1 MLSKKYKRR
10 DVKLIYYLNSV
21 WCPGAAHKVGI
32 RPSWMARSSGASSAD
47 LAGWCWE
54 DRAPH
59 RHITADLIRE
69 KLMVHRI
76 QEMVLLYSCCLLSAR
91 SDASHLYMMVAPGAM
106 PPVAENTR
114 GLNDPRSISR
124 TRCS

>member
-1 MLSKKYKRR
+1 
-10 DVKLIYYLNSV
+10 
-21 WCPGAAHKVGI
+21 
-32 RPSWMARSSGASSAD
+32 MARSSGASSVD
-47 LAGWCWE
+47 LAGWCSE
-54 DRAPH
+54 DRAPR

-76 QEMVLLYSCCLLSAR
+76 QEMILLYSCCLLSAR
-91 SDASHLYMMVAPGAM
+91 SEASRLYMMVAPGAM

-114 GLNDPRSISR
+114 EVNDPCSISR